1 MPAIVS
7 RAMAGAER
15 ASFVVS
21 EDNAST
27 QPSSERTPDLA
38 DYDFLDFGASKGGC
52 IEFAKERLGGRRG
65 LGIDIDPRK
74 LETMRALGY
83 DCMEG
88 DVANLDLPPNSVRFV
103 TMSHFLEHLP
113 DLATV
118 RKAVENAA
126 RVATDFIFIQGP
138 FFDADDELRRSGL
151 KFYWADWR
159 GHPCHLTIPQLTTIL
174 AELGLDD
181 HLALA
186 RVPVESSLDPA
197 IHPLAARPNSHDYD
211 AELHPPKPFVKFD
224 PPLYRE
230 VVCLVRLRR
239 FLGWRRVVQAR
250 KGCHFVSG
258 TLPFR

>member
-1 MPAIVS
+1 
-7 RAMAGAER
+7 MAGAAER
-15 ASFVVS
+15 GSFAVS

-27 QPSSERTPDLA
+27 RPPPERAPDLA
-38 DYDFLDFGASKGGC
+38 DYDFLDFGASKGRC
-52 IEFAKERLGGRRG
+52 IEFAKERLGGKRG

-74 LETMRALGY
+74 LEAMRALGY
-83 DCMEG
+83 DCMAG

-138 FFDADDELRRSGL
+138 FFDAEDELHSAGL
-151 KFYWADWR
+151 KFYWADWS
-159 GHPCHLTIPQLTTIL
+159 GHPCHLTIAQLTTIL
-174 AELGLDD
+174 AALGLD

-186 RVPVESSLDPA
+186 HSPVESSLDPT
-197 IHPLAARPNSHDYD
+197 IHPLATPRNSHAYN
-211 AELHPPKPFVKFD
+211 AEVHPPKPFVKFD

-230 VVCLVRLRR
+230 IVCLVRLRR
-239 FLGWRRVVQAR
+239 FFGWRRVVRAR
-250 KGCHFVSG
+250 QGCHFVSG